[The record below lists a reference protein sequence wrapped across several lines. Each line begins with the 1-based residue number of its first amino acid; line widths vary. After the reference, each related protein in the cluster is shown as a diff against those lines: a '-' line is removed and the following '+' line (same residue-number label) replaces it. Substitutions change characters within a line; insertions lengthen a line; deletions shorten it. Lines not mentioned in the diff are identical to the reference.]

1 MSLPNREYK
10 NSVFKNLF
18 TQAERALE
26 LYNALTDSRFTVDD
40 GLCFTTL
47 ENALFMG
54 QLNDVSFTIGNKLV
68 IFIEHQASISENM
81 PIRALMYIGRVYE
94 KIIDRRAIYRTKLF
108 TIPTPEFYVLYNGI
122 DAYPDEK
129 TLKLSDAFKRLNISG
144 IENLP
149 ALELTVRVLNVNVGH
164 NEKILEKCNVLRG
177 YAVFIEQVRGYQRA
191 GRELKDAIAAA
202 IDFCIAN
209 GILVEYL
216 KTKGSEVHN
225 MLFTEFNIEEAKEV
239 WAEEIREEEQLKNA
253 ERLWAIARAM
263 FADGDSLEKIARN
276 TGMPLET
283 LKEKLRV
290 Q

>member
-1 MSLPNREYK
+1 
-10 NSVFKNLF
+10 
-18 TQAERALE
+18 
-26 LYNALTDSRFTVDD
+26 
-40 GLCFTTL
+40 
-47 ENALFMG
+47 
-54 QLNDVSFTIGNKLV
+54 
-68 IFIEHQASISENM
+68 M

-108 TIPTPEFYVLYNGI
+108 TIPTPEFFVLYNGI

-239 WAEEIREEEQLKNA
+239 WLEEAKEVWLEEAKEVWLEEAKEEWLEEER
-253 ERLWAIARAM
+253 ERLLRVARAM